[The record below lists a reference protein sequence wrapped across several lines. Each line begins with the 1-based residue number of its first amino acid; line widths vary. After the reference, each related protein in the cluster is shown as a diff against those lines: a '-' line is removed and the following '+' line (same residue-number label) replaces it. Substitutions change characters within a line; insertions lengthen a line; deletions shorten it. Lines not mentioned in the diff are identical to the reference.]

1 MPRLVA
7 FTVLGLSLGA
17 ALAACSNPPP
27 PGPVVPAPPLPPI
40 DGTYGGVMQL
50 NRGTAINCGN
60 DNPITLH
67 VENHAF
73 TYQLNQPQ
81 AEWKPVIVFKA
92 MIGPD
97 GAFNAQV
104 GPDSMS
110 GSIAGGNMQG
120 SIMGDV
126 CGFSFNASRGGTW

>member
-7 FTVLGLSLGA
+7 FTMLGLSVGA
-17 ALAACSNPPP
+17 TLAACNNPPP
-27 PGPVVPAPPLPPI
+27 PGPFVPVPALPPI

-50 NRGTAINCGN
+50 NCGSAISCGN

-92 MIGPD
+92 IIGPD
-97 GAFNAQV
+97 GAFNAQL
-104 GPDSMS
+104 GPDS
-110 GSIAGGNMQG
+110 
-120 SIMGDV
+120 
-126 CGFSFNASRGGTW
+126 